1 MSEIYED
8 KPYSLDMSRE
18 RKPGV
23 HNDNRHAEE
32 KEEDLKRRYL
42 EGLTLWS
49 ISQKDTTM
57 QDMRM

>member
-42 EGLTLWS
+42 EGLTL
-49 ISQKDTTM
+49 
-57 QDMRM
+57 